1 MTVSTTTGMMA
12 SNRGLTGTRLLAR
25 LAKTYANQA
34 MLDIFGYKDLA
45 EIQANPPQN
54 FYTPEYYA
62 GFVIRHQ
69 KFLRG
74 EPMPKQIEADIVRKD
89 GTVRNLQISMMEI
102 FWDGKQQYQT
112 LYNDITERK
121 QAEAALKTS
130 EQNFRNSLEHSLIG
144 IRIVDSAWH
153 TLYANQAF
161 LNMFGYANSAEAD
174 ASTPEKIYTPEEYRH
189 FLEREEKRM
198 RGESLPDTM
207 EIDTRRKDGVVRR
220 IQTTRREILWDG
232 KPQYQIFYN
241 DITERVQAEAALK
254 ATEENFRNSIE
265 SSILGIRIVDAE
277 RKTLYANKAFFN
289 IFGYQSIAEVG
300 TNPLIEHHTPEEK
313 ARYLIREAKRARGEF
328 VAEMPEVDII
338 RQDGSIRHL

>member
-1 MTVSTTTGMMA
+1 MEFDIIRKDGAVRHLQLSSRQIIWNGKQKYQILYNDITDRVEAEKALKLSEHNFRNSLDKSFIGIRI
-12 SNRGLTGTRLLAR
+12 SDKQDNNL
-25 LAKTYANQA
+25 YANQA

-62 GFVIRHQ
+62 GFLIRHE

-174 ASTPEKIYTPEEYRH
+174 ASTPEKIYTAGRISA
-189 FLEREEKRM
+189 LSGT
-198 RGESLPDTM
+198 RG
-207 EIDTRRKDGVVRR
+207 
-220 IQTTRREILWDG
+220 
-232 KPQYQIFYN
+232 
-241 DITERVQAEAALK
+241 
-254 ATEENFRNSIE
+254 
-265 SSILGIRIVDAE
+265 
-277 RKTLYANKAFFN
+277 KTYA
-289 IFGYQSIAEVG
+289 
-300 TNPLIEHHTPEEK
+300 
-313 ARYLIREAKRARGEF
+313 R
-328 VAEMPEVDII
+328 
-338 RQDGSIRHL
+338 